1 MSNPDY
7 PAGPGQG
14 AQNFDPNGY
23 QQGQP
28 GYGPTQPA
36 YGQPQH
42 GGQYGYVQHQ
52 PVNPEKNGFGLASL
66 ILAIV
71 GLVFGIIPLTG
82 FICLI
87 LGIIG
92 LALGFAGL
100 SRVRKNRATNKKTA
114 ISGIVVSVL
123 AIALGIWGI
132 TIVFGAVDDLDS
144 GLDCI
149 SNADTAAQM
158 EACSE

>member
-1 MSNPDY
+1 MTNPEY
-7 PAGPGQG
+7 PAGSNEGGQ
-14 AQNFDPNGY
+14 NYDPNMY
-23 QQGQP
+23 SQAQP
-28 GYGPTQPA
+28 PG
-36 YGQPQH
+36 YGQPQ
-42 GGQYGYVQHQ
+42 QGYNQGYAPQQ
-52 PVNPEKNGFGLASL
+52 PVNPEKNGLGLASL
-66 ILAIV
+66 ILAVV
-71 GLVFGIIPLTG
+71 GLVFGIIPFTG

-100 SRVRKNRATNKKTA
+100 SRVRKNKATNKKTS
-114 ISGIVVSVL
+114 ISGIVVSIL

-144 GLDCI
+144 GLDCLG
-149 SNADTAAQM
+149 NAETSSQI

>member
-1 MSNPDY
+1 MTNPNYTSGSDQ
-7 PAGPGQG
+7 GP
-14 AQNFDPNGY
+14 QNYDPNAY
-23 QQGQP
+23 PQQQP
-28 GYGPTQPA
+28 GYG
-36 YGQPQH
+36 QPQQ
-42 GGQYGYVQHQ
+42 GYGYGYAPQQ

-100 SRVRKNRATNKKTA
+100 SRVRKNKATNKKTA
-114 ISGIVVSVL
+114 IAGIGASVL

-132 TIVFGAVDDLDS
+132 TIVFSAVDDLDQS
-144 GLDCI
+144 FDCLG
-149 SNADTAAQM
+149 NADTTAEI

>member
-7 PAGPGQG
+7 PVGPGPG
-14 AQNFDPNGY
+14 SQNFGPEGY
-23 QQGQP
+23 PQQPPP
-28 GYGPTQPA
+28 G
-36 YGQPQH
+36 YGQPQP
-42 GGQYGYVQHQ
+42 GYQYGYPQQ
-52 PVNPEKNGFGLASL
+52 PINPEKNGLGLASL

-71 GLVFGIIPLTG
+71 GLVFGIIPFTG

-87 LGIIG
+87 LGIVG

-100 SRVRKNRATNKKTA
+100 SRVRKNKATNKKTA

-132 TIVFGAVDDLDS
+132 TIVFGAVDDLDD
-144 GLDCI
+144 GLNCI
-149 SNADTAAQM
+149 SEAETAAQI
-158 EACSE
+158 EAC